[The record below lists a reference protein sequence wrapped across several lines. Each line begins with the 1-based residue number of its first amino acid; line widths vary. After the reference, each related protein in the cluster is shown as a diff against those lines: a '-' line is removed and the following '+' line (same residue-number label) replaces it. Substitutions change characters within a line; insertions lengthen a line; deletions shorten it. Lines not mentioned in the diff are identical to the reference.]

1 MEFRDLKKQYRVLRE
16 EMDQAVLDAMAS
28 GAYIMG
34 PQVKELEK
42 QLAEYVGVKHCLT
55 CANGTDA
62 LTLALK
68 AWGIGPGDAV
78 FVPDFTF
85 FSSAEVVPLEG
96 ASPVFVDVCEDTFNI
111 DVADLERAVQ
121 AVLDE
126 GRFRPRVVVAVDLFG
141 LPADYQAIRAVADKY
156 GLLILEDGAQGF
168 GGSIEMADQVGH
180 DGSIIPGT
188 SHVMAGCDRP
198 SKRACSF
205 GDIATTSFFPAKP
218 VGCYGDG
225 GAVFTDN
232 DEWAAL
238 IDSYRVHGKG
248 QFKYDN
254 VRIGMNSRL
263 DTVQAAVLQVK
274 LKAFAEYELDDINAA
289 AEKYTER
296 LKDIVAT
303 PVIPDGFRS
312 SWAQYTIKLKDAA
325 QRDALQ
331 AALKAEGIPSMVY
344 YPKPMHLQ
352 TAFAQT
358 PDQVGGDA
366 RSVIQGNHSV
376 ISGDHSVIPGLT
388 GNLCPVATSLCSR
401 VLSLPLHPYITEE
414 QIDTVCNAIRKA
426 LQ

>member
-1 MEFRDLKKQYRVLRE
+1 MEFRDLKKQYQVLRE
-16 EMDQAVLDAMAS
+16 EMDRAILEAVAS

-42 QLAEYVGVKHCLT
+42 QLADYVGVKHCLT

-96 ASPVFVDVCEDTFNI
+96 ATPVFVDVCEDTFNI

-121 AVLDE
+121 EVLSE
-126 GRFRPRVVVAVDLFG
+126 GKLRPRVVVAVDLFG

-168 GGSIEMADQVGH
+168 GGTI
-180 DGSIIPGT
+180 DG
-188 SHVMAGCDRP
+188 
-198 SKRACSF
+198 KRACSF

-238 IDSYRVHGKG
+238 IGSYRIHGKG

-274 LKAFAEYELDDINAA
+274 LKAFADYELDAINVA

-296 LKDIVAT
+296 LQDIVAT
-303 PVIPDGFRS
+303 PIIPAGFRS
-312 SWAQYTIKLKDAA
+312 SWAQYTIKLQDSA
-325 QRDALQ
+325 QRDGLQ

-358 PDQVGGDA
+358 PDQVGGDG
-366 RSVIQGNHSV
+366 IN
-376 ISGDHSVIPGLT
+376 VIPGLT
-388 GNLCPVATSLCSR
+388 GNLCPVATSLCAR
-401 VLSLPLHPYITEE
+401 VLSLPLHPYLTEE
-414 QIDTVCNAIRKA
+414 QIDTVCNAIRKV
-426 LQ
+426 LR

>member
-1 MEFRDLKKQYRVLRE
+1 MEFRDLKKQYQVLRE
-16 EMDQAVLDAMAS
+16 DMDRVILGAVAS

-96 ASPVFVDVCEDTFNI
+96 ATPVFVDVCEDTFNI
-111 DVADLERAVQ
+111 DAADLERAVEE
-121 AVLDE
+121 VLAE
-126 GRFRPRVVVAVDLFG
+126 GRLRPRVVVAVDLFG

-168 GGSIEMADQVGH
+168 GGSV
-180 DGSIIPGT
+180 IP
-188 SHVMAGCDRP
+188 SAAKE
-198 SKRACSF
+198 SLRACSF

-248 QFKYDN
+248 KFKYDN

-263 DTVQAAVLQVK
+263 DTVQAAILQVK
-274 LKAFAEYELDDINAA
+274 LKAFAEYELDNINAA

-303 PVIPDGFRS
+303 PIIPEGFRS
-312 SWAQYTIKLKDAA
+312 SWAQYTIKLQDSA

-352 TAFAQT
+352 TAFSSLSFRAAPQAKSRNL
-358 PDQVGGDA
+358 D
-366 RSVIQGNHSV
+366 
-376 ISGDHSVIPGLT
+376 
-388 GNLCPVATSLCSR
+388 LCPVATSLCSR
-401 VLSLPLHPYITEE
+401 VLSLPLHPYLTDE
-414 QIDTVCNAIRKA
+414 QIDTVCTAIRNFLK
-426 LQ
+426 